1 MAEISIPKPNN
12 HLGEL
17 VSAVGLVDEP
27 IGYDPRIL
35 HRPIPGELIE
45 PIGILED
52 PGQRRYINHDAISK
66 LHRQN
71 NTNTCNILYLT

>member
-1 MAEISIPKPNN
+1 MTEISIPKPNN

-17 VSAVGLVDEP
+17 VSAVGFVDEP

-35 HRPIPGELIE
+35 HIHGELIE

-52 PGQRRYINHDAISK
+52 PGPRRYINHDAIRK

-71 NTNTCNILYLT
+71 TMKKCNIL

>member
-1 MAEISIPKPNN
+1 MTEISIPKPNN

-27 IGYDPRIL
+27 IGYDPRIP
-35 HRPIPGELIE
+35 HRHIPGELIE

-52 PGQRRYINHDAISK
+52 PGPRRYINNDAIRK

-71 NTNTCNILYLT
+71 TMKKCNIL

>member
-1 MAEISIPKPNN
+1 MSEILISKTNN

-27 IGYDPRIL
+27 IGYDPRML
-35 HRPIPGELIE
+35 HRPILGKLIE

-52 PGQRRYINHDAISK
+52 TGPRRYINHDAIRK

-71 NTNTCNILYLT
+71 TIKNCNIL

>member
-1 MAEISIPKPNN
+1 MSEISIPKTNN

-27 IGYDPRIL
+27 FGYDPRIL
-35 HRPIPGELIE
+35 HRPIPGEVIE

-52 PGQRRYINHDAISK
+52 PGPRRYINHDAIRK

-71 NTNTCNILYLT
+71 TINKCNIL